1 LATPDSRALAIP
13 SIVKSRLESSGCT
26 PVVYEIY
33 DGTLSDFTPIIVKL
47 KSAGCDIVVPSQF
60 PPDADKFR
68 KSCLALGYEPPIIF
82 GTGVAYDEPA
92 FAQIG
97 AAAEGCMTL
106 SYTNPSM
113 KLDSAQGLKEFREKF
128 YQKTGHY
135 PITHALMAYSG
146 TKIFFDAI
154 EKAGADDYS
163 KIRQALYDLDIAP
176 GNTPAY
182 WGVKFNPENNHN
194 TLSGQPLVIGQWF
207 SDGKGGY
214 EYKVVYPEELAV
226 AEMMAPFGK

>member
-1 LATPDSRALAIP
+1 
-13 SIVKSRLESSGCT
+13 
-26 PVVYEIY
+26 
-33 DGTLSDFTPIIVKL
+33 
-47 KSAGCDIVVPSQF
+47 
-60 PPDADKFR
+60 
-68 KSCLALGYEPPIIF
+68 
-82 GTGVAYDEPA
+82 
-92 FAQIG
+92 
-97 AAAEGCMTL
+97 MTL